1 METEDLKARPAGSQF
16 WELVIIQREVLD
28 PLDRE
33 FTK

>member
-1 METEDLKARPAGSQF
+1 METEDLKARPAAGQF
-16 WELVIIQREVLD
+16 CELVIIQREVLD